1 MPDGRRHNSE
11 KRCKVTHYF
20 SNHQTF
26 QKKNVTLASPKV
38 LSLENAQIYLAFY
51 SLVRTFNYVE
61 IRLHLG
67 NIQINLV
74 FHSICTNFAPK
85 IYNYGDKESRIHP
98 KRPDGVDVSG

>member
-1 MPDGRRHNSE
+1 MEFKFEIR
-11 KRCKVTHYF
+11 KVLTDVSTILKNAAKLHIISQITKHF
-20 SNHQTF
+20 
-26 QKKNVTLASPKV
+26 KEKNVTLASPKV

-51 SLVRTFNYVE
+51 SLIRTFNYVE

-85 IYNYGDKESRIHP
+85 
-98 KRPDGVDVSG
+98 